1 MMPGHVII
9 SSDTRGIEP
18 NATLIASLCAIF
30 NKKVR
35 IRLFSREL
43 EQFSF
48 FSRNLEIEIVHT
60 PVGLQLD
67 GRVPDHVS
75 SAGTFDRIAAIPY
88 CTDWDRA
95 VILDYDQVVIGDPS
109 GLFDLDLG
117 DSLVAGRLW
126 PDRTFGEACREWFG
140 RELPERWK
148 ECEGYGYFYMGPILN
163 LAELRKSDAYERFVE
178 FHGEANMEEQIAL
191 HVACRNRV
199 TPLPAELNTVP
210 QWDGISPSTKIL
222 HFTGPAKPWTHPG
235 IIGAPYWRYHETTWE
250 DLTCGLWNPSHG
262 KCLHLELTA
271 PREAGCRAASQ
282 QLCGPTCERVAVAE
296 LRKFPSG
303 SVRAIKIP
311 AGFEALAWGDLVAAL
326 RECLRVLVA
335 GAALEMEALDLEASA
350 RGLLES
356 TAYGLDARSS
366 GAKTAAHQWNL
377 KAGLGSARF
386 LHTRESLARA
396 FEEAGFLP
404 EETTTEPKSTSDETL
419 PAFVLTARRSG
430 FLHDPVA
437 TELAAIRSSRDTM
450 SLLEIG
456 GWRLDEKVRI
466 ARAWM
471 NGNQDRWVQVFRSH
485 PEPTALEEGI
495 GRFGDMLGDLS
506 ERTEVLDGEVI
517 EILAWLLTRD
527 DGWESFDAIIVHSS
541 RRSADFLAEACM
553 VWRLL
558 KPGGIMIVHPVA
570 REPGP
575 VGTALFEQGFEAFVT
590 SVSDMVSSRK
600 GSHERF
606 LTKARSMVGSGK
618 AD

>member
-1 MMPGHVII
+1 MPGHVII

-109 GLFDLDLG
+109 GLFDLNLG

-126 PDRTFGEACREWFG
+126 PDRTFGDACREWFG

-163 LAELRKSDAYERFVE
+163 LVELRKSDAYERFVE
-178 FHGEANMEEQIAL
+178 FHAEANMEEQIAL

-222 HFTGPAKPWTHPG
+222 HFTGPAKPWKNPE
-235 IIGAPYWRYHETTWE
+235 IIGAPYWRHFETTWE

-262 KCLHLELTA
+262 KCLHLELSSSRKETSSGVSL
-271 PREAGCRAASQ
+271 P
-282 QLCGPTCERVAVAE
+282 LCGPTCERVALPE
-296 LRKFPSG
+296 LRKFPSS
-303 SVRAIKIP
+303 SVRAVHIP
-311 AGFEALAWGDLVAAL
+311 LGFEALAWNDLVATL
-326 RECLRVLVA
+326 SESRRTLVA
-335 GAALEMEALDLEASA
+335 GGLVEMQALNLERSLRSLLDTPRVDHESGSGKA
-350 RGLLES
+350 R
-356 TAYGLDARSS
+356 
-366 GAKTAAHQWNL
+366 TAAHHWNSI
-377 KAGLGSARF
+377 AGVGSAHF
-386 LHTRESLARA
+386 LHSAESLTRA
-396 FEEAGFLP
+396 FEEAGFASDKVSA
-404 EETTTEPKSTSDETL
+404 EPAAYSEGAPPVIAAKACKSAYDC
-419 PAFVLTARRSG
+419 
-430 FLHDPVA
+430 DPVP
-437 TELAAIRSSRDTM
+437 TELRALRATCSKM
-450 SLLEIG
+450 SLLEVG
-456 GWRLDEKVRI
+456 GWRLEEKVRI
-466 ARAWM
+466 AREWM
-471 NGNQDRWVQVFRSH
+471 SGEQDRWVQVFRSH
-485 PEPTALEEGI
+485 PDPSALEQGI
-495 GRFGDMLGDLS
+495 GRFAALLGELG

-527 DGWESFDAIIVHSS
+527 DGWEAFDAIMIHSS
-541 RRSADFLAEACM
+541 RRTADFLAEACM
-553 VWRLL
+553 SWRLL
-558 KPGGIMIVHPVA
+558 KPGGLMIIHPVA
-570 REPGP
+570 RDPGP
-575 VGTALFEQGFEAFVT
+575 VGSALFEQGFEAFAT
-590 SVSDMVSSRK
+590 SVSDMVSCRR
-600 GSHERF
+600 GSHERI
-606 LTKARSMVGSGK
+606 LIKAGSLA
-618 AD
+618 ADREAS